1 MVRASTLALHLNLVE
16 TIVGAELVALAN
28 PRSAL
33 SAIPRLTNGGGLGDG
48 LARACAQNAVV
59 AFVVSLYGSLL
70 VVSGACA
77 AMKIRDRTL
86 RVGERQFAGTHAVIA
101 ANCVAFRARVPA
113 VFPLGALFH
122 AVVAALFPLGDGYKL
137 PLKFPSVL
145 GRAKTTS
152 AAARKAAKKPSKK
165 SSSNKA
171 KRAPAKRA
179 SSSRKSRR

>member
-1 MVRASTLALHLNLVE
+1 
-16 TIVGAELVALAN
+16 
-28 PRSAL
+28 
-33 SAIPRLTNGGGLGDG
+33 
-48 LARACAQNAVV
+48 
-59 AFVVSLYGSLL
+59 
-70 VVSGACA
+70 
-77 AMKIRDRTL
+77 MKIRDRTL

-122 AVVAALFPLGDGYKL
+122 AVVAALFHLGDGYKL